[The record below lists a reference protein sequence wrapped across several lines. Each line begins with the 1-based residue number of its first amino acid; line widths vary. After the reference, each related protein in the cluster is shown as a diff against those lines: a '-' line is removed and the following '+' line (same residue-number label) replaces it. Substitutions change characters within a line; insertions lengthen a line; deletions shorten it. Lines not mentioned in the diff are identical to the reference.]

1 MSKRKLRLR
10 DTEIRSNI
18 HAGIREGFA
27 AIRKMDDKYKKFKY
41 IYHDNLISN
50 PEYAGRAV
58 IMSTGEYQ
66 IHLYE
71 EGIKRRCLQFANVKE
86 LKSKFKDDATFVRY
100 IAKNSFLHEFRHICQ
115 YVACDKLGIDKGILI
130 NYEDEFK
137 YGEGPLEKDANINS
151 FGLIV
156 TYDSIIFLSDDDLT
170 DLSRPAE
177 EIVRIINSKIKKK
190 NHLICAA

>member
-50 PEYAGRAV
+50 PEYAGDAV
-58 IMSTGEYQ
+58 VMTDGEYR
-66 IHLYE
+66 INLYE
-71 EGIKRRCLQFANVKE
+71 EGIKIRCLQLANVKE

-115 YVACDKLGIDKGILI
+115 YVACDKLGIDKFNLI
-130 NYEDEFK
+130 NYENDFK

-151 FGLIV
+151 FGFII
-156 TYDSIIFLSDDDLT
+156 TDDSIIFLSDDDLT
-170 DLSRPAE
+170 DLKRSAE
-177 EIVRIINSKIKKK
+177 ETVKIINGKIKKK